1 MFFQENP
8 LCAFTEFLMES
19 VAKKN
24 FKGSI
29 KSLKAFK
36 ALWFSMKISVSLSA
50 LKRNLRMFSQ
60 IYKFEVWTDLSS
72 VL

>member
-1 MFFQENP
+1 LQENP

-36 ALWFSMKISVSLSA
+36 ALWISMKINVSL
-50 LKRNLRMFSQ
+50 
-60 IYKFEVWTDLSS
+60 
-72 VL
+72 

>member
-1 MFFQENP
+1 VFIISINFKYYLYFQENP

-29 KSLKAFK
+29 KSLKTFK
-36 ALWFSMKISVSLSA
+36 ADWFSMKINVSLSA
-50 LKRNLRMFSQ
+50 LNGDFTHILRNL
-60 IYKFEVWTDLSS
+60 
-72 VL
+72 